1 MATAGPDL
9 LGALPAAPAAAAR
22 GGFLWGRGVDLAV
35 FGGSAAVALAL
46 AALSSGGAL
55 PAWGFLLFVVG
66 VDVAH
71 VHTTLFRTYLDPEEL
86 RRHPALYAAVPLAC
100 YAAGVA
106 LHLASELS
114 FWRALAYAAVIHF
127 VRQQIGWVA
136 IYRALA
142 GERSRVDRLLD
153 DALVYAATGWPLL
166 YWHAHPPRAFEWFVD
181 GDFVSSPRLAAAV
194 GPLGAVYA
202 ALAVAYVA
210 RAIQRACVARAP
222 LNLGKHVVVGTTAAT
237 WYVGIVATDSDFQFT
252 VTNVIVHGVPYMAL
266 VFAYARERAREAPRS
281 LLARVL
287 AGGLLAFLGL
297 ALALA
302 FVEEMLW
309 DRLVWHDRPEL
320 FGGAVDEP
328 LLGPLARALLV
339 PLLAL
344 PQATHYMLDAVIWR
358 RRHTRPAQARALGFR
373 SGSAE
378 GAAGGGER
386 GGGERGGGERGGG
399 ERGGGERGG
408 GSEGSGR
415 GGAGGGSGRGGAGEG
430 GGAGG
435 GSGRGGAGESGAASA
450 VSLPA
455 SREA

>member
-1 MATAGPDL
+1 MTTAGPDVL
-9 LGALPAAPAAAAR
+9 AALPAGSRGAAH

-35 FGGSAAVALAL
+35 FGGSAAVALGL
-46 AALSSGGAL
+46 AALSAGGAL

-86 RRHPALYAAVPLAC
+86 RRHPALYAAVPLAS

-106 LHLASELS
+106 LHLASELT
-114 FWRALAYAAVIHF
+114 FWRALAYVAVVHF

-153 DALVYAATGWPLL
+153 DALIYAATGWPLL
-166 YWHAHPPRAFEWFVD
+166 YWHAHPPRAFQWFVD
-181 GDFVSSPRLAAAV
+181 GDFVSAPWLAAAV

-210 RAIQRACVARAP
+210 RAIQRARVARAP
-222 LNLGKHVVVGTTAAT
+222 LNLGKHVVVATTAAT

-266 VFAYARERAREAPRS
+266 VFAYARERAVEAPRALVAR
-281 LLARVL
+281 LLT
-287 AGGLLAFLGL
+287 GGLLAFLGL

-302 FVEEMLW
+302 FAEEMLW

-320 FGGAVDEP
+320 FGGDVDEP
-328 LLGPLARALLV
+328 LLGPRARALIV

-344 PQATHYMLDAVIWR
+344 PQATHYLLDAVVWR

-373 SGSAE
+373 TAP
-378 GAAGGGER
+378 
-386 GGGERGGGERGGG
+386 
-399 ERGGGERGG
+399 
-408 GSEGSGR
+408 GR
-415 GGAGGGSGRGGAGEG
+415 
-430 GGAGG
+430 
-435 GSGRGGAGESGAASA
+435 GESGEAGVSA
-450 VSLPA
+450 RSAPPPA

>member
-1 MATAGPDL
+1 MASAGPDL
-9 LGALPAAPAAAAR
+9 LGALPAGPRGAAR
-22 GGFLWGRGVDLAV
+22 GGFMWSRGVDLAV

-46 AALSSGGAL
+46 AALSTGGAL

-86 RRHPALYAAVPLAC
+86 RRHPALYAGVPLAC

-106 LHLASELS
+106 LHLASELT
-114 FWRALAYAAVIHF
+114 FWRALAYVAVIHF
-127 VRQQIGWVA
+127 VRQQVGWVA

-166 YWHAHPPRAFEWFVD
+166 YWHAHAHQPRAFQWFVD
-181 GDFVSSPRLAAAV
+181 GDFVSAPWLAAAV

-202 ALAVAYVA
+202 ALAAAYVA
-210 RAIQRACVARAP
+210 RAIQRACVDRAP
-222 LNLGKHVVVGTTAAT
+222 LNLGKHVVVATTAAT

-287 AGGLLAFLGL
+287 AAGLLAFLGV

-320 FGGAVDEP
+320 FGGARTGDEP
-328 LLGPLARALLV
+328 LLGPRARALLV

-344 PQATHYMLDAVIWR
+344 PQATHYLLDAVVWR

-373 SGSAE
+373 PGTLE
-378 GAAGGGER
+378 
-386 GGGERGGGERGGG
+386 
-399 ERGGGERGG
+399 
-408 GSEGSGR
+408 SEG
-415 GGAGGGSGRGGAGEG
+415 GEG
-430 GGAGG
+430 GPGRADGAHRESATAAKTRSA
-435 GSGRGGAGESGAASA
+435 SG
-450 VSLPA
+450 
-455 SREA
+455 EA

>member
-1 MATAGPDL
+1 MASAGSDRF
-9 LGALPAAPAAAAR
+9 GALPAGPSGAAR

-46 AALSSGGAL
+46 AALSAGGAL
-55 PAWGFLLFVVG
+55 PTWGFLLFVVG

-86 RRHPALYAAVPLAC
+86 RRHPALYTGVPLAC

-106 LHLASELS
+106 LHLASELT
-114 FWRALAYAAVIHF
+114 FWRALAYVAVIHF
-127 VRQQIGWVA
+127 VRQQVGWVA

-142 GERSRVDRLLD
+142 GERSRVDRVLD

-166 YWHAHPPRAFEWFVD
+166 YWHAHPPRAFQWFVE
-181 GDFVSSPRLAAAV
+181 GDFVSAPRLAAAV

-202 ALAVAYVA
+202 ALAAAYVA
-210 RAIQRACVARAP
+210 RAIQRACVDRAP
-222 LNLGKHVVVGTTAAT
+222 LNLGKHVVVATTAAT

-281 LLARVL
+281 LIARVL
-287 AGGLLAFLGL
+287 ASGLLAFLGV

-320 FGGAVDEP
+320 FGGARTGDEP
-328 LLGPLARALLV
+328 LLGPRARALLV

-344 PQATHYMLDAVIWR
+344 PQATHYMLDAVVWR

-373 SGSAE
+373 PVPRE
-378 GAAGGGER
+378 GE
-386 GGGERGGGERGGG
+386 
-399 ERGGGERGG
+399 
-408 GSEGSGR
+408 
-415 GGAGGGSGRGGAGEG
+415 GEG
-430 GGAGG
+430 GGGG
-435 GSGRGGAGESGAASA
+435 GRRADGADGERATPAVAPPPSG
-450 VSLPA
+450 
-455 SREA
+455 EA

>member
-1 MATAGPDL
+1 MASAEPDL
-9 LGALPAAPAAAAR
+9 LGALPAGPRGAAR
-22 GGFLWGRGVDLAV
+22 GAFMWGRGLDLAV

-46 AALSSGGAL
+46 AALSTGGAL
-55 PAWGFLLFVVG
+55 PTWGFLLFVVG

-86 RRHPALYAAVPLAC
+86 RRHPALYAGVPLAC
-100 YAAGVA
+100 YAGGVA
-106 LHLASELS
+106 LHLASELT

-166 YWHAHPPRAFEWFVD
+166 YWHANPPRAFQWFVE
-181 GDFVSSPRLAAAV
+181 GDFVSAPWLAAAV
-194 GPLGAVYA
+194 GPLGALYA

-210 RAIQRACVARAP
+210 RAIQRACVDRAP
-222 LNLGKHVVVGTTAAT
+222 QNLGKHVVVATTAAT
-237 WYVGIVATDSDFQFT
+237 WYAGIVATDSDFQFT

-266 VFAYARERAREAPRS
+266 VFAYARERAREAKRS
-281 LLARVL
+281 LIARVL
-287 AGGLLAFLGL
+287 ASGLLAFLGV

-328 LLGPLARALLV
+328 LLGPRARALLV

-344 PQATHYMLDAVIWR
+344 PQATHYLLDAVVWR

-373 SGSAE
+373 PGSLDGVE
-378 GAAGGGER
+378 G
-386 GGGERGGGERGGG
+386 
-399 ERGGGERGG
+399 
-408 GSEGSGR
+408 EGSGR
-415 GGAGGGSGRGGAGEG
+415 GERGPGGAGDERAT
-430 GGAGG
+430 GAGAPSA
-435 GSGRGGAGESGAASA
+435 SG
-450 VSLPA
+450 
-455 SREA
+455 EA

>member
-1 MATAGPDL
+1 MTTAGPDVL
-9 LGALPAAPAAAAR
+9 AALPAGRRGAAH

-35 FGGSAAVALAL
+35 FGGSAAVALGL
-46 AALSSGGAL
+46 AALSAGGAL

-106 LHLASELS
+106 LHLASELT
-114 FWRALAYAAVIHF
+114 FWRALAYVAVVHF
-127 VRQQIGWVA
+127 VRQQVGWVA

-153 DALVYAATGWPLL
+153 DALLYAATGWPLL
-166 YWHAHPPRAFEWFVD
+166 HWHAHPPRAFQWFVD
-181 GDFVSSPRLAAAV
+181 GDFVSAPWLAAAV

-210 RAIQRACVARAP
+210 RALERARVARAP
-222 LNLGKHVVVGTTAAT
+222 LNLGKHVVVATTAAT

-266 VFAYARERAREAPRS
+266 VFAYARERAAEAPRS
-281 LLARVL
+281 LVARLL
-287 AGGLLAFLGL
+287 AGGLLTFLGL

-302 FVEEMLW
+302 FAEEMLW

-320 FGGAVDEP
+320 FGGAAGEP
-328 LLGPLARALLV
+328 LLGPRARALLV

-344 PQATHYMLDAVIWR
+344 PQATHYLLDAVVWR

-373 SGSAE
+373 TAPE
-378 GAAGGGER
+378 GDEGGGGGE
-386 GGGERGGGERGGG
+386 
-399 ERGGGERGG
+399 
-408 GSEGSGR
+408 
-415 GGAGGGSGRGGAGEG
+415 AG
-430 GGAGG
+430 
-435 GSGRGGAGESGAASA
+435 ASA
-450 VSLPA
+450 RSAPPPA

>member
-1 MATAGPDL
+1 MTTAGPDVL
-9 LGALPAAPAAAAR
+9 AALPAGRRGAAH

-35 FGGSAAVALAL
+35 FGGSAAVALGL
-46 AALSSGGAL
+46 AALSAGGAL
-55 PAWGFLLFVVG
+55 PAWGFLLLVVG

-106 LHLASELS
+106 LHLASELT
-114 FWRALAYAAVIHF
+114 FWRALAYVAVVHF
-127 VRQQIGWVA
+127 VRQQVGWVA

-153 DALVYAATGWPLL
+153 DALIYAATGWPLL
-166 YWHAHPPRAFEWFVD
+166 YWHAHPPRAFQWFVH
-181 GDFVSSPRLAAAV
+181 GDFVSAPWLAAAV
-194 GPLGAVYA
+194 GPLGVVYA

-210 RAIQRACVARAP
+210 RALQRARVARAP
-222 LNLGKHVVVGTTAAT
+222 LNLGKHVVVATTAAT

-252 VTNVIVHGVPYMAL
+252 VTNVLVHGVPYMAL
-266 VFAYARERAREAPRS
+266 VFAYARERAIEAPRS
-281 LLARVL
+281 LVARLV

-302 FVEEMLW
+302 FAEEMLW

-328 LLGPLARALLV
+328 LLGPRARALIV

-344 PQATHYMLDAVIWR
+344 PQATHYLLDAVVWR

-373 SGSAE
+373 TAPE
-378 GAAGGGER
+378 GDEGGGGGEA
-386 GGGERGGGERGGG
+386 
-399 ERGGGERGG
+399 G
-408 GSEGSGR
+408 GSARSGPP
-415 GGAGGGSGRGGAGEG
+415 
-430 GGAGG
+430 
-435 GSGRGGAGESGAASA
+435 
-450 VSLPA
+450 PA

>member
-1 MATAGPDL
+1 
-9 LGALPAAPAAAAR
+9 PAAAAR

-142 GERSRVDRLLD
+142 GERSRVDRVLD

-166 YWHAHPPRAFEWFVD
+166 YWHAHPPRAFAWFVD

-210 RAIQRACVARAP
+210 RAIHRACVARAP

-281 LLARVL
+281 LLARLL

-328 LLGPLARALLV
+328 LL
-339 PLLAL
+339 
-344 PQATHYMLDAVIWR
+344 
-358 RRHTRPAQARALGFR
+358 
-373 SGSAE
+373 
-378 GAAGGGER
+378 
-386 GGGERGGGERGGG
+386 
-399 ERGGGERGG
+399 
-408 GSEGSGR
+408 
-415 GGAGGGSGRGGAGEG
+415 
-430 GGAGG
+430 
-435 GSGRGGAGESGAASA
+435 
-450 VSLPA
+450 
-455 SREA
+455 

>member
-9 LGALPAAPAAAAR
+9 LAALPAGQSGAAR
-22 GGFLWGRGVDLAV
+22 GAFLWGRGVDLAV

-46 AALSSGGAL
+46 AALSAGGAL

-71 VHTTLFRTYLDPEEL
+71 VHTTLFRTYLDREEL

-100 YAAGVA
+100 YLVGVA
-106 LHLASELS
+106 LHLDSELT

-127 VRQQIGWVA
+127 VRQQVGWVA

-142 GERSRVDRLLD
+142 GERSRADRLLD
-153 DALVYAATGWPLL
+153 DALIYAATGWPLL
-166 YWHAHPPRAFEWFVD
+166 YWHAHPPRAFQWFVD
-181 GDFVSSPRLAAAV
+181 GDFVSAPWLAAAV

-210 RAIQRACVARAP
+210 RAVHRARVARAP
-222 LNLGKHVVVGTTAAT
+222 LNVGKHVVVTTTAAT

-266 VFAYARERAREAPRS
+266 LFAYARERAVEVPRS
-281 LLARVL
+281 LLARL
-287 AGGLLAFLGL
+287 LSGGLLAFLGI

-328 LLGPLARALLV
+328 LLGPRARALLV

-344 PQATHYMLDAVIWR
+344 PQATHYMLDAVVWR
-358 RRHTRPAQARALGFR
+358 RRHTGPAQARALGFR
-373 SGSAE
+373 SG
-378 GAAGGGER
+378 GGGDR
-386 GGGERGGGERGGG
+386 GGGRGDGGGRGAGSSGG
-399 ERGGGERGG
+399 AADG
-408 GSEGSGR
+408 GS
-415 GGAGGGSGRGGAGEG
+415 GAGGGGATR
-430 GGAGG
+430 A
-435 GSGRGGAGESGAASA
+435 
-450 VSLPA
+450 A

>member
-9 LGALPAAPAAAAR
+9 LGALPAGRRGAAR
-22 GGFLWGRGVDLAV
+22 GAFLWGRGVDLAV

-55 PAWGFLLFVVG
+55 PTWGFLLFVVG

-106 LHLASELS
+106 LHLASELT

-127 VRQQIGWVA
+127 VRQQVGWVA

-142 GERSRVDRLLD
+142 GERSRVDRFLD
-153 DALVYAATGWPLL
+153 DALIYAATGWPLL
-166 YWHAHPPRAFEWFVD
+166 YWHAHPPRAFRWFVD

-222 LNLGKHVVVGTTAAT
+222 LNLGKHVVVATTAAT

-281 LLARVL
+281 LLARLV
-287 AGGLLAFLGL
+287 AGGLLAFLGF

-302 FVEEMLW
+302 FAEEMLW
-309 DRLVWHDRPEL
+309 DRLVWHDQPEL

-328 LLGPLARALLV
+328 LLGPRARALLV

-344 PQATHYMLDAVIWR
+344 PQATHYLLDAVVWR

-373 SGSAE
+373 SGALE
-378 GAAGGGER
+378 GADGEGG
-386 GGGERGGGERGGG
+386 
-399 ERGGGERGG
+399 
-408 GSEGSGR
+408 EGSGR
-415 GGAGGGSGRGGAGEG
+415 GGSGGGVTD
-430 GGAGG
+430 
-435 GSGRGGAGESGAASA
+435 A
-450 VSLPA
+450 VSVPA

>member
-9 LGALPAAPAAAAR
+9 LGALPAGQGGAAR
-22 GGFLWGRGVDLAV
+22 GAFLWGRGVDLAV

-46 AALSSGGAL
+46 AALSAGGAL

-71 VHTTLFRTYLDPEEL
+71 VHTTLFRTYLDREEL

-100 YAAGVA
+100 YVVGVA
-106 LHLASELS
+106 LHLASELT

-127 VRQQIGWVA
+127 VRQQVGWVA

-142 GERSRVDRLLD
+142 GERARVDRLLD
-153 DALVYAATGWPLL
+153 DALIYAATGWPLL
-166 YWHAHPPRAFEWFVD
+166 YWHAHPPRAFAWFVE
-181 GDFVSSPRLAAAV
+181 GDFVSAPWLAAAV

-210 RAIQRACVARAP
+210 RAVHRARVARAP
-222 LNLGKHVVVGTTAAT
+222 LNLGKHVVVTTTAAT

-266 VFAYARERAREAPRS
+266 VFAYARERAVEAPRS
-281 LLARVL
+281 LLARLL
-287 AGGLLAFLGL
+287 AGGLLAFLGI

-302 FVEEMLW
+302 FFEELLW

-328 LLGPLARALLV
+328 LLGPRARTLLV

-344 PQATHYMLDAVIWR
+344 PQATHYMLDAVVWR
-358 RRHTRPAQARALGFR
+358 RRHTGPAQARALGFR
-373 SGSAE
+373 SGGGGDGRGE
-378 GAAGGGER
+378 GTGGAGSSGRAAGGGR
-386 GGGERGGGERGGG
+386 PAGSSGGAAD
-399 ERGGGERGG
+399 G
-408 GSEGSGR
+408 GSDAGGR
-415 GGAGGGSGRGGAGEG
+415 GATRAPPRS
-430 GGAGG
+430 
-435 GSGRGGAGESGAASA
+435 
-450 VSLPA
+450 VSRDA
-455 SREA
+455 

>member
-1 MATAGPDL
+1 MTTAGPDVL
-9 LGALPAAPAAAAR
+9 AALPAGRRDAAH

-35 FGGSAAVALAL
+35 FGGSAAVALGL
-46 AALSSGGAL
+46 AALSAGGAL
-55 PAWGFLLFVVG
+55 PAWGFLLLVVG

-100 YAAGVA
+100 YAVGVA
-106 LHLASELS
+106 LHLASELT
-114 FWRALAYAAVIHF
+114 FWRALAYVAVVHF
-127 VRQQIGWVA
+127 VRQQVGWVA

-153 DALVYAATGWPLL
+153 DALIYAATGWPLL
-166 YWHAHPPRAFEWFVD
+166 YWHAHPPRAFQWFVH
-181 GDFVSSPRLAAAV
+181 GDFVSAPWLATAV
-194 GPLGAVYA
+194 GPLGVVYA

-210 RAIQRACVARAP
+210 RAIQRARVARAP
-222 LNLGKHVVVGTTAAT
+222 LNLGKHVVVATTAAT

-252 VTNVIVHGVPYMAL
+252 VTNVLVHGVPYMAL
-266 VFAYARERAREAPRS
+266 VFAYARERAIEAPRS
-281 LLARVL
+281 LVARLV

-302 FVEEMLW
+302 FAEEMLW

-320 FGGAVDEP
+320 FGGGGDDDEP
-328 LLGPLARALLV
+328 LLGPRARALIV

-344 PQATHYMLDAVIWR
+344 PQATHYLLDAVVWR

-373 SGSAE
+373 TAPE
-378 GAAGGGER
+378 GDEGG
-386 GGGERGGGERGGG
+386 
-399 ERGGGERGG
+399 
-408 GSEGSGR
+408 
-415 GGAGGGSGRGGAGEG
+415 G

-435 GSGRGGAGESGAASA
+435 VSARSGPP
-450 VSLPA
+450 PA

>member
-1 MATAGPDL
+1 MTTAGPDVL
-9 LGALPAAPAAAAR
+9 AALPAGRHGAAR

-35 FGGSAAVALAL
+35 FGGSAAVALGL
-46 AALSSGGAL
+46 AALSAGGAL
-55 PAWGFLLFVVG
+55 PSWGFLLFVVG

-106 LHLASELS
+106 LHLTSELT
-114 FWRALAYAAVIHF
+114 FWRALAYVAVVHF

-142 GERSRVDRLLD
+142 GERSRVDRFLD
-153 DALVYAATGWPLL
+153 DALIYAATGWPLL
-166 YWHAHPPRAFEWFVD
+166 YWHAHPPRAFQWFVD
-181 GDFVSSPRLAAAV
+181 GDFVSAPWLAAAV

-210 RAIQRACVARAP
+210 RAIQRARVARAP
-222 LNLGKHVVVGTTAAT
+222 LNLGKHVVVATTAAA

-266 VFAYARERAREAPRS
+266 VFAYARERAVEAPRS
-281 LLARVL
+281 LIARLL
-287 AGGLLAFLGL
+287 AGGLLAFLGV

-302 FVEEMLW
+302 FAEEMLW

-328 LLGPLARALLV
+328 LLGPRARALIV

-344 PQATHYMLDAVIWR
+344 PQATHYLLDAVVWR

-373 SGSAE
+373 TGP
-378 GAAGGGER
+378 GAGKGGVGGDAGGV
-386 GGGERGGGERGGG
+386 GGD
-399 ERGGGERGG
+399 
-408 GSEGSGR
+408 
-415 GGAGGGSGRGGAGEG
+415 
-430 GGAGG
+430 
-435 GSGRGGAGESGAASA
+435 AADSA
-450 VSLPA
+450 PPPA

>member
-9 LGALPAAPAAAAR
+9 LGALPAGRGGAAR
-22 GGFLWGRGVDLAV
+22 GAFLWGRGLDLAV

-46 AALSSGGAL
+46 AALSAGGAL

-106 LHLASELS
+106 LHLASELT
-114 FWRALAYAAVIHF
+114 FWRALAYVAVFHF

-142 GERSRVDRLLD
+142 GERARLDRALD
-153 DALVYAATGWPLL
+153 DALIYAATGWPLL
-166 YWHAHPPRAFEWFVD
+166 YWHAHPPRAFQWFVD
-181 GDFVSSPRLAAAV
+181 GDFVSAPWLAAAV

-210 RAIQRACVARAP
+210 RAVHRALVARAP
-222 LNLGKHVVVGTTAAT
+222 LNLGKHVVVATTAAT

-266 VFAYARERAREAPRS
+266 VFAYARERAVEAPRS
-281 LLARVL
+281 LLARLL
-287 AGGLLAFLGL
+287 AGGLLAFLGV

-309 DRLVWHDRPEL
+309 DRLVWHDRPDL

-344 PQATHYMLDAVIWR
+344 PQATHYLLDAVVWR
-358 RRHTRPAQARALGFR
+358 RSHTRPAQARALGFR
-373 SGSAE
+373 SD
-378 GAAGGGER
+378 GAGDGRGTGGTGGAGNGR
-386 GGGERGGGERGGG
+386 GT
-399 ERGGGERGG
+399 GG
-408 GSEGSGR
+408 GS
-415 GGAGGGSGRGGAGEG
+415 GAGGGS
-430 GGAGG
+430 
-435 GSGRGGAGESGAASA
+435 AAHAAPCS
-450 VSLPA
+450 A

>member
-9 LGALPAAPAAAAR
+9 LGALPAGR
-22 GGFLWGRGVDLAV
+22 GGATRGAFLWGRGLDLAV

-46 AALSSGGAL
+46 AALSAGGAL

-71 VHTTLFRTYLDPEEL
+71 VHTTLFRTYLDREEL
-86 RRHPALYAAVPLAC
+86 RRHPALYAAVPLAS

-106 LHLASELS
+106 LHLASELT
-114 FWRALAYAAVIHF
+114 FWRALAYVAVFHF

-142 GERSRVDRLLD
+142 GERSRLDRALD

-166 YWHAHPPRAFEWFVD
+166 YWHAHPPRAFQWFVD
-181 GDFVSSPRLAAAV
+181 GDFVSAPWLAAAV

-202 ALAVAYVA
+202 ALAAAYVA
-210 RAIQRACVARAP
+210 RAVHRALVARAP
-222 LNLGKHVVVGTTAAT
+222 LNLGKHVVVATTAAT

-266 VFAYARERAREAPRS
+266 VFAYARERAVEVPGS
-281 LLARVL
+281 LLARLL

-309 DRLVWHDRPEL
+309 DRLIWHDRPEL

-344 PQATHYMLDAVIWR
+344 PQATHYLLDAVVWR
-358 RRHTRPAQARALGFR
+358 RSHTRPAQARALGFR
-373 SGSAE
+373 SD
-378 GAAGGGER
+378 GAGNGHGTGAGGA
-386 GGGERGGGERGGG
+386 GGTADVD
-399 ERGGGERGG
+399 
-408 GSEGSGR
+408 GSGGAGGTADVDGS
-415 GGAGGGSGRGGAGEG
+415 GGAGGG
-430 GGAGG
+430 
-435 GSGRGGAGESGAASA
+435 GSAAHAAPCS
-450 VSLPA
+450 A